1 MAKASEELDR
11 VAQGQVPP
19 LPQLK
24 QIDSSTSHALQS
36 LEDDVVTPKT
46 PADEGKEFF
55 LSERSLDERPI
66 CVYELRL
73 DPDGGPNKD
82 RSVSA
87 TGPAFV
93 SSRRAMSSK
102 PPRP

>member
-11 VAQGQVPP
+11 VAQRQVPP

-24 QIDSSTSHALQS
+24 QTDSSTSHVLQS
-36 LEDDVVTPKT
+36 FDDDVVTPKT

-55 LSERSLDERPI
+55 LSERSTYERPI

-87 TGPAFV
+87 TRV
-93 SSRRAMSSK
+93 TESLQST
-102 PPRP
+102 